1 MRAAADPA
9 IQSLLLAGLWLAL
22 ACALPRLPRRW
33 QVGAAWLLVLAGVPA
48 LGWLTLNWGP
58 GLGVAGFGLGLL
70 MLLAR
75 PTARRAPPPA
85 SQAQR

>member
-22 ACALPRLPRRW
+22 ACGLPRLPRRW
-33 QVGAAWLLVLAGVPA
+33 QAGGAWLLVLAGVPA

-58 GLGVAGFGLGLL
+58 GLGVAGFGLGLVL
-70 MLLAR
+70 LLAR
-75 PTARRAPPPA
+75 PTARRARPAA
-85 SQAQR
+85 SQVSR